1 MKLVHK
7 ILVFV
12 ALLILIVVIVGLFS
26 IDGLIRQAVQSQAT
40 SALGCKSRL
49 ADASLSLFAGKL
61 ALADLTIAD
70 PVGYGQGRLL
80 TMKSCHI
87 TVSVHSLLGHTV
99 KIKTIRIDGLLVNID
114 QHGLSSNVQQVL
126 HYINKHERPAA
137 VAGSPAPSG
146 GKELQI
152 NQVILTNLTVH
163 LAVTDLPGVAPSI
176 NIPLKKIEINQPT
189 NPDGRPL
196 RIADLVRQILVQVV
210 GQAMRSSKM
219 PSVVHQ
225 SLGTAENL
233 LQGTGSLLQ
242 KDTSNL
248 VGGLNSSL
256 NKLFHTGA
264 GKK

>member
-12 ALLILIVVIVGLFS
+12 ALLIIIVVVVGLFS
-26 IDGLIRQAVQSQAT
+26 IDGLIRQTVQSQAT
-40 SALGCKSRL
+40 QALGCKASL

-61 ALADLTIAD
+61 GLTGLTIDNPA
-70 PVGYGQGRLL
+70 GYSKGRLL
-80 TMKSCHI
+80 QMNSCHI

-99 KIKTIRIDGLLVNID
+99 QVKTIRIDGLLVNID
-114 QHGLSSNVQQVL
+114 QHGISSNVQKVL
-126 HYINKHERPAA
+126 AYIHQHEQPAA
-137 VAGSPAPSG
+137 GTGSPAPSS
-146 GKELQI
+146 GKQLQI
-152 NQVILTNLTVH
+152 NQVVLTNVTVH
-163 LAVTDLPGVAPSI
+163 VAVTDLPGVAPSI
-176 NIPLKKIEINQPT
+176 TIPLKQIEINQPT
-189 NPDGRPL
+189 NPHGRPL

-219 PSVVHQ
+219 PQVVHQ
-225 SLGTAENL
+225 SLGEVENL

-242 KDTSNL
+242 KDTGNL

-256 NKLFHTGA
+256 NKLFHSGT